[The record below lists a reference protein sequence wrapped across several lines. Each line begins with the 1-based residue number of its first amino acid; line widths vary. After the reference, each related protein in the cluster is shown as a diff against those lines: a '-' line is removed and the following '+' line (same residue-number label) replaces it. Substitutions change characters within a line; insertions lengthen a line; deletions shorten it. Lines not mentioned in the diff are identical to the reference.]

1 MGMNNMQL
9 KRGLI
14 LIILL
19 STLLIGC
26 GVVTS
31 SDYKDL
37 RPTVPTIHSCYMCG
51 SDEVYVNDF
60 RYGYWIECEHCHFKT
75 GNFENYDELV
85 NKWNNIK
92 GE

>member
-1 MGMNNMQL
+1 MNNMQL
-9 KRGLI
+9 KKGLI

-26 GVVTS
+26 GVVVTS
-31 SDYKDL
+31 SDYKDTS
-37 RPTVPTIHSCYMCG
+37 PTVPTIHSCYMCG
-51 SDEVYVNDF
+51 SDEVYVNDYRWGF
-60 RYGYWIECEHCHFKT
+60 WIECENCHFKT